1 MSMSPG
7 VVLGSVLALQVGAMA
22 FLWSTNPVV
31 WSAPQPQAPA
41 ADVIQPLQVQ
51 PLQREPT
58 AYAVQVERPLFV
70 PGRKPV
76 VAESAPATAD
86 EPKDTQVLGIFGANG
101 AEGGVI
107 VRVANEVK
115 RVGVGQ
121 KLGGM
126 TLLRLDGMEA
136 VFLNGAR
143 EQRLKIK
150 VLPRDATPTQAQV
163 AGQPRRQQQG
173 TPTPRQVP
181 QVPAPPAKAAD
192 ADAEPEAVM
201 PPVTQ

>member
-7 VVLGSVLALQVGAMA
+7 VILGAVLVLQAGAMA
-22 FLWSTNPVV
+22 LMWSANPLD

-41 ADVIQPLQVQ
+41 ADVIQPLQVHAPQ
-51 PLQREPT
+51 PEPA

-76 VAESAPATAD
+76 LADAVPAVAD
-86 EPKDTQVLGIFGANG
+86 EPKDTQILGIFGANG

-121 KLGGM
+121 KLGAM

-150 VLPRDATPTQAQV
+150 ALPREAAPAQVQPAGQRKQQPGVPTQRQVLP
-163 AGQPRRQQQG
+163 
-173 TPTPRQVP
+173 
-181 QVPAPPAKAAD
+181 VPAPPFNAVN
-192 ADAEPEAVM
+192 ADAESEAPT
-201 PPVTQ
+201 PPATQ